1 MRSITAAVL
10 LLGLASA
17 QFENN
22 VPIPG
27 RRPQFVVGEAKQG
40 IDFQIVYDLMC
51 SDSAALNPA
60 LQTFLQS
67 TWNVTNTTVQDAV
80 KISYT
85 FLPLPYHHEVW
96 ISHKLVPYFLD
107 TCQFGPGKCQMLE
120 YMTYCLENQDSIL
133 DSKNVSENALIKSWT
148 LQVSA
153 ALNIPQADLLQV
165 YGNSDTHDSEWRTRE
180 MYKYNTASHS
190 SGTPFGYV
198 NGILLE
204 NFPASVDEWTQ
215 VLFSVYE
222 S

>member
-1 MRSITAAVL
+1 
-10 LLGLASA
+10 
-17 QFENN
+17 
-22 VPIPG
+22 
-27 RRPQFVVGEAKQG
+27 
-40 IDFQIVYDLMC
+40 MC

-60 LQTFLQS
+60 FQTFLQS
-67 TWNVTNTTVQDAV
+67 TWNVTNTTFQDAIRV
-80 KISYT
+80 SYT

-107 TCQFGPGKCQMLE
+107 NCNFGPGKCQLLD
-120 YMTYCLENQDSIL
+120 YMTYCFANQDNIL
-133 DSKNVSENALIKSWT
+133 GAKNISENAIIKLWT

-153 ALNIPQADLLQV
+153 ALNISQAELAQV
-165 YGNSDTHDSEWRTRE
+165 YTNSDTHDSEYRTRV
-180 MYKYNTASHS
+180 MYKYNTASHA

-215 VLFSVYE
+215 VIFSVYL